1 MSTAPPLLDT
11 NVLLRHLLG
20 DVPEQSR
27 RASALLKR
35 VEAGDLRVRITE
47 SVVFETVFTLSR
59 TYKKTPHEIRDAILP
74 ILELPTITL
83 PGKAIVR
90 EGFRLFAELNLPFA
104 DAYHAALMADLGVTE
119 IYSFDPHFDRVPGIT
134 RRES

>member
-1 MSTAPPLLDT
+1 MSPAPPLLDT

-47 SVVFETVFTLSR
+47 IVIFETVFTLSR
-59 TYKKTPHEIRDAILP
+59 TYKKSPQEIRDAILP
-74 ILELPTITL
+74 ILDLPTIAM

-90 EGFRLFAELNLPFA
+90 EGFRLYVELDLPFA
-104 DAYHAALMADLGVTE
+104 DAYHAALMADLGLTE
-119 IYSFDPHFDRVPGIT
+119 IHSFDPHFDRVLGIS
-134 RRES
+134 RREP